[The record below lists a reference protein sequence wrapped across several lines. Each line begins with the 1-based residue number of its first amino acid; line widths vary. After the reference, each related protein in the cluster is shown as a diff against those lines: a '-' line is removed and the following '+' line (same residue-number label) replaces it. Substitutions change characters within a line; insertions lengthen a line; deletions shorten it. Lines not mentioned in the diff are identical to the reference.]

1 MIIGILAT
9 SISFS
14 CKAYGYL
21 RLSTLAE
28 SNGLRMY
35 GIPLMHSA
43 IGKYIPCN
51 VIFMIDIDLQTV
63 LVVR

>member
-9 SISFS
+9 SNSFS

-21 RLSTLAE
+21 GLSTLAE

-35 GIPLMHSA
+35 GIPLIA
-43 IGKYIPCN
+43 LGKYIPCN
-51 VIFMIDIDLQTV
+51 IIITIDIDLHTV
-63 LVVR
+63 R